1 MTLLK
6 ENMSREKDNEPT
18 MELLGI
24 LLFKIWIKK
33 ENSESL
39 INGENRTILQ
49 KSISQRMSSFTR

>member
-24 LLFKIWIKK
+24 LLLKIWIKK